1 MKGQRELAF
10 IEDACRWL
18 ERSAAVLTLPKNYLN
33 KQPAVGVPHESGI
46 TLEKWL
52 AFFTPLS
59 GGAQ

>member
-1 MKGQRELAF
+1 MEFGFVPAW
-10 IEDACRWL
+10 WL
-18 ERSAAVLTLPKNYLN
+18 ERTRAVLSLPRQYLN

-59 GGAQ
+59 SGGAR